1 MRQNPFREFDRIA
14 PSDLPHEN
22 AERVNGLLSATRNP
36 FAEFVEDT
44 RKKRVMPM
52 DEILASH
59 TATMDRLTAAYR
71 ALIDQC
77 VGEGLWQA
85 DRKTIE
91 STYRTASQIIGQIDW
106 EMTDIEAF
114 CAHALQSNDAAFFV
128 MEPLGLFLSA
138 FCNAS
143 SQSDI
148 HLDLTG
154 HDLRLSLMGYRLR
167 KDITLTIV
175 GDLGDLTGISL
186 MGGHLKV
193 EGNVRH
199 YLGAGMIDGRIE
211 VSGDAGRSI
220 GEQMQAGEI
229 HINGRLGGVGN
240 AEGGAIYHRDHKI
253 RGTKASAKNAT
264 QMDADKIKE
273 KTNH

>member
-1 MRQNPFREFDRIA
+1 MPINPFREFNQISPSYLNNERPPRIG
-14 PSDLPHEN
+14 
-22 AERVNGLLSATRNP
+22 GLLSKTRNP
-36 FAEFVEDT
+36 FIEFVEDT

-59 TATMDRLTAAYR
+59 TEAMDRLTAAYST
-71 ALIDQC
+71 LIDEC

-91 STYRTASQIIGQIDW
+91 STYAVASQVVGQIDW

-186 MGGHLKV
+186 LGGYLKV

-211 VSGDAGRSI
+211 VSGDAGKYI
-220 GEQMQAGEI
+220 GEQMHAGEI

-240 AEGGAIYHRDHKI
+240 AEGGAIYHRDQMI
-253 RGTKASAKNAT
+253 RGTKASA
-264 QMDADKIKE
+264 E
-273 KTNH
+273 

>member
-14 PSDLPHEN
+14 PSDLNPEN
-22 AERVNGLLSATRNP
+22 AVRVNGLLSAKRNP

-44 RKKRVMPM
+44 RKKRALPM

-71 ALIDQC
+71 ALIDEC

-91 STYRTASQIIGQIDW
+91 STYAAASQIVGQIDW

-114 CAHALQSNDAAFFV
+114 CAHALQSNDSAFFV

-154 HDLRLSLMGYRLR
+154 HDLRLSLLGYRLR
-167 KDITLTIV
+167 KDMTLTIV

-186 MGGHLKV
+186 LGGHLKV

-229 HINGRLGGVGN
+229 HIGGRLGGVGN
-240 AEGGAIYHRDHKI
+240 TEGGSIYHRDQML
-253 RGTKASAKNAT
+253 RGEKASA
-264 QMDADKIKE
+264 DGRR
-273 KTNH
+273 

>member
-1 MRQNPFREFDRIA
+1 MRQNPFREFDRIIS
-14 PSDLPHEN
+14 SDLPPEN
-22 AERVNGLLSATRNP
+22 ATHVNGLLSTKRNP
-36 FAEFVEDT
+36 FAEFIEDT
-44 RKKRVMPM
+44 REKRVLPM

-59 TATMDRLTAAYR
+59 AAAMDRLTAAYR
-71 ALIDQC
+71 TLITEC

-91 STYRTASQIIGQIDW
+91 STYAAASRIVEQIDW
-106 EMTDIEAF
+106 EMTDLEAF

-154 HDLRLSLMGYRLR
+154 HDLRLSLMGYHLR
-167 KDITLTIV
+167 KGITLTIV
-175 GDLGDLTGISL
+175 GDMGDLTGISL
-186 MGGHLKV
+186 LGGYLKV

-199 YLGAGMIDGRIE
+199 YLGAGMINGRIE
-211 VSGDAGRSI
+211 ISGDAGRYI

-240 AEGGAIYHRDHKI
+240 VEGGAIYHRDQML
-253 RGTKASAKNAT
+253 RGTKTK
-264 QMDADKIKE
+264 
-273 KTNH
+273 

>member
-1 MRQNPFREFDRIA
+1 MSINPFREFDRISPA
-14 PSDLPHEN
+14 KLVNDSPS
-22 AERVNGLLSATRNP
+22 RIGGLLSKTRNP
-36 FAEFVEDT
+36 FAEFVEET
-44 RKKRVMPM
+44 HKKRVLPM

-59 TATMDRLTAAYR
+59 TETMDRLTAAYR
-71 ALIDQC
+71 ALIDEC

-91 STYRTASQIIGQIDW
+91 STYRTASQIVGQIDW

-114 CAHALQSNDAAFFV
+114 CAHALQSNDTAFFV

-154 HDLRLSLMGYRLR
+154 HDLRLSLMGYHLR

-211 VSGDAGRSI
+211 VTGDAGRSI

-229 HINGRLGGVGN
+229 HIGGRLGGVGN
-240 AEGGAIYHRDHKI
+240 AEGGAIYHRDQEL
-253 RGTKASAKNAT
+253 RSGV
-264 QMDADKIKE
+264 
-273 KTNH
+273 

>member
-36 FAEFVEDT
+36 FAEFVEDI

-52 DEILASH
+52 DDILASH
-59 TATMDRLTAAYR
+59 TETMDRLTAAYR
-71 ALIDQC
+71 TLIAEC

-143 SQSDI
+143 SQQDI

-186 MGGHLKV
+186 MGGCLKV

-253 RGTKASAKNAT
+253 RGQKTSA
-264 QMDADKIKE
+264 DYADGRR
-273 KTNH
+273 

>member
-1 MRQNPFREFDRIA
+1 MQKNPFREFDRMA
-14 PSDLPHEN
+14 SSDLNPESTV
-22 AERVNGLLSATRNP
+22 RVNGLLSPKRNP

-44 RKKRVMPM
+44 REKRVLPL
-52 DEILASH
+52 DKILATH
-59 TATMDRLTAAYR
+59 AEAMNRLTAAYR
-71 ALIDQC
+71 ELIDEC

-91 STYRTASQIIGQIDW
+91 STYAVASRIIGQIDW

-114 CAHALQSNDAAFFV
+114 CSHALQSNDAAFFV

-148 HLDLTG
+148 YLDLTG

-186 MGGHLKV
+186 IGGCLKI

-240 AEGGAIYHRDHKI
+240 TGGGAIYHRDQML
-253 RGTKASAKNAT
+253 RGR
-264 QMDADKIKE
+264 
-273 KTNH
+273 KTT